1 MADENGA
8 DVSLKVAGQ
17 EVNLRN
23 VKSLNTIAT
32 LITMFGVGLL
42 AMVVYNHDSVAQTA
56 QKNVVEATKEANQ
69 SIVKAL
75 KELNDQNVAAL
86 KELTVEQKRATFQL
100 TVSNCMNESAM
111 KNRSDARQFCERI
124 AGR

>member
-1 MADENGA
+1 MAEENGA
-8 DVSLKVAGQ
+8 DVTLKVAGQ

-23 VKSLNTIAT
+23 IKSLNTIAT

-56 QKNVVEATKEANQ
+56 QKNVVDATKEANQ
-69 SIVKAL
+69 AIVRAL
-75 KELNDQNVAAL
+75 KELNEQNVAAL
-86 KELTVEQKRATFQL
+86 KELTVEQKRATFQI
-100 TVSNCMNESAM
+100 TVSNCMNEPAM
-111 KNRSDARQFCERI
+111 KNRQDARQFCERN